1 MPLERLGALPRGSSL
16 ASARHLI
23 AWNRRCCAPKAV
35 RCDVLYDRVNVS
47 ERARHQS
54 GTMKAI
60 AVVAKLATFA
70 ALVACG
76 SGCASAAKPP
86 SDTPARGPLATDLSP
101 GQYELWIDQRCRRE
115 ARKWSTL
122 PKDAYVRVAEEKRFM
137 VFRTRDRLVL
147 RSVDGDVEL
156 EAIPHKDL
164 PGVFAIRSASGGIL
178 TIHGG
183 PSGKRADLVLFGT
196 GSPYLACDRGSIR
209 TVASL

>member
-1 MPLERLGALPRGSSL
+1 
-16 ASARHLI
+16 
-23 AWNRRCCAPKAV
+23 
-35 RCDVLYDRVNVS
+35 
-47 ERARHQS
+47 
-54 GTMKAI
+54 MKAI

-76 SGCASAAKPP
+76 SGCASASKPP
-86 SDTPARGPLATDLSP
+86 SIADARARGPSATDLSP

-122 PKDAYVRVAEEKRFM
+122 PNDAYVRVAEEKRFI

-156 EAIPHKDL
+156 EATPHKDL

-183 PSGKRADLVLFGT
+183 PGGKRADLVLFGT

>member
-1 MPLERLGALPRGSSL
+1 M
-16 ASARHLI
+16 
-23 AWNRRCCAPKAV
+23 
-35 RCDVLYDRVNVS
+35 NVVQ
-47 ERARHQS
+47 RARHQL
-54 GTMKAI
+54 GIMKAI
-60 AVVAKLATFA
+60 LAVVKIATFA
-70 ALVACG
+70 ALVVCG
-76 SGCASAAKPP
+76 SGCASTAKPQVSQP
-86 SDTPARGPLATDLSP
+86 DKHGSMTADLSP

-122 PKDAYVRVAEEKRFM
+122 PNDAYVRVAEEKRFI

-156 EAIPHKDL
+156 EATPHKDL

-178 TIHGG
+178 TIHEG
-183 PSGKRADLVLFGT
+183 PRGKRADLVLFGT